1 MEQSL
6 FLNPLFS
13 GRQSPGVSS
22 KPHPKITSSPIVR
35 RVRKSSTGKP
45 QPPPSLGP
53 GPSIRKSVSMDNVG
67 LQRQLERQP
76 PAAADTQEVVEADG
90 PEAGVAV
97 AVPEEEQRTAAG
109 RGSALS
115 ASYSTLPHSRSF
127 SRSKNIS
134 RSLVPKMRKFFEKSR
149 SCDPDLPHVKIRI
162 HSEPNNGS
170 ATGSGHR
177 GRVAVSDGTESTR
190 SSFVLLGPD
199 TCGDRSSSPPP
210 SPSSPLPDIED
221 ASPDRGPE
229 EDEGRGSAETV
240 AEEKLPRGF
249 VNKCVTKVRSFMGRS
264 GQERD

>member
-1 MEQSL
+1 M
-6 FLNPLFS
+6 
-13 GRQSPGVSS
+13 
-22 KPHPKITSSPIVR
+22 
-35 RVRKSSTGKP
+35 
-45 QPPPSLGP
+45 
-53 GPSIRKSVSMDNVG
+53 SVSALPHRDAVEYFESACEGVEVRAGGTEGEG
-67 LQRQLERQP
+67 LGALCSGLVLP
-76 PAAADTQEVVEADG
+76 HTAPLADFVF
-90 PEAGVAV
+90 AGGA
-97 AVPEEEQRTAAG
+97 EG
-109 RGSALS
+109 L
-115 ASYSTLPHSRSF
+115 ASYLCQH
-127 SRSKNIS
+127 
-134 RSLVPKMRKFFEKSR
+134 LSR